1 MSAFKDPS
9 TAWARFSEVKEPQ
22 PAELDEATESYTLSV
37 LWDMI
42 PESLFFT
49 HATLDKFRDPHSS
62 LSNYTITA
70 SSVDP
75 VTSSTKFKVFLTGP
89 SSGLLTINGN
99 TGRLAPDSSM
109 TALSAVTYDHIVRYT
124 TAIVALHWYE
134 PRKEKI
140 QGLTPSL
147 AMLKS
152 LAIQVLYGVWHTN
165 EAARDKLLKFLYRS
179 SRCTVDDILDV
190 FRAALDIQNS
200 TGSSRAIFLIIDNP
214 SALELGV
221 NVTKV
226 LTELVRSSKGV
237 VKVMITNAMQAK
249 DVGVFD
255 VPTGVGDY
263 VKSLK
268 MEWEREQAA

>member
-1 MSAFKDPS
+1 M
-9 TAWARFSEVKEPQ
+9 
-22 PAELDEATESYTLSV
+22 
-37 LWDMI
+37 
-42 PESLFFT
+42 
-49 HATLDKFRDPHSS
+49 
-62 LSNYTITA
+62 
-70 SSVDP
+70 
-75 VTSSTKFKVFLTGP
+75 
-89 SSGLLTINGN
+89 
-99 TGRLAPDSSM
+99 
-109 TALSAVTYDHIVRYT
+109 
-124 TAIVALHWYE
+124 
-134 PRKEKI
+134 
-140 QGLTPSL
+140 
-147 AMLKS
+147 
-152 LAIQVLYGVWHTN
+152 
-165 EAARDKLLKFLYRS
+165 
-179 SRCTVDDILDV
+179 DDILDV